1 MWMVAENRVWVFG
14 AEEPQIAPETIVEA
28 EADTIAGVEIESG
41 LEGKPESGSDNC
53 VKQAQHFLF
62 KEWKPIGR
70 PFGCHLEIH

>member
-53 VKQAQHFLF
+53 VKQA
-62 KEWKPIGR
+62 
-70 PFGCHLEIH
+70 